1 MTLRYVIPTLAML
14 VAPLSAQADTQPTHG
29 YWLTENGK
37 AIVEFAPCG
46 TETCGKMVWIS
57 NPHDSTGKLK
67 LDANNSDNAMKARP
81 LCGLTLLG
89 GLKDKGRAQSGW
101 IYNPRD
107 GSTYSVNVEALSEER
122 LKVRGF
128 LGIQLLGSS
137 QVWTRVSD
145 DRGGCGS

>member
-1 MTLRYVIPTLAML
+1 MILRYVTPLLALLM
-14 VAPLSAQADTQPTHG
+14 VPLSAQAGASDTHG

-46 TETCGKMVWIS
+46 AETCGKMVWIS
-57 NPHDSTGKLK
+57 DPRDAAGKLK
-67 LDANNSDNAMKARP
+67 VDTHNSDDSKRGRP

-89 GLKDKGRAQSGW
+89 GLKDRGDAQNGW
-101 IYNPRD
+101 IYNPRN
-107 GSTYSVNVEALSEER
+107 GSTYAVNVEALSAKQ

-128 LGIQLLGSS
+128 VGIQLFGSS
-137 QVWTRVSD
+137 QIWTRVSG